1 MTTDGSTVEQTLIPW
16 EIVMSMNVANT
27 AESGNR
33 PQLVTGREAT
43 ELVRSWLRKGYEDF
57 QAKRGIALAYGVAFA
72 VLSWLVMA
80 FLWLTGLEWMLLPA
94 ISGALLVGP
103 IIAVGLYQMSR
114 KRQGDTGQ
122 IAAPGQIALVGG
134 VLMVLFMVWIRAAT
148 ILFALFF
155 GLKPFPG
162 FIETL
167 STIFLSVEGIALL
180 VVGTLVG
187 GLFASLTF
195 AISAYS
201 LPMLVDREV
210 DAFTAMGRSFSV
222 SANQIGVT
230 LRWSFVVTVLAIF
243 GLVTGM
249 IGMIVV
255 FPILGFATWHAYRD
269 MMPA

>member
-1 MTTDGSTVEQTLIPW
+1 MPT
-16 EIVMSMNVANT
+16 NVADAAQN
-27 AESGNR
+27 ENR
-33 PQLVTGREAT
+33 ITPVTGRNAT
-43 ELVRSWLRKGYEDF
+43 GLIRSWLEKGYQDF
-57 QAKRGIALAYGVAFA
+57 RAQRGAALAYGIVFA
-72 VLSWLVMA
+72 VLSWLVIA
-80 FLWLTGLEWMLLPA
+80 FLWFTGLEWMLLPA

-114 KRQGDTGQ
+114 KRQGDSGKV
-122 IAAPGQIALVGG
+122 AAPGQIALVGG
-134 VLMVLFMVWIRAAT
+134 VLMVLFMIWIRAAT

-187 GLFASLTF
+187 SLFASLTF

-201 LPMLVDREV
+201 VPLLVDREV
-210 DAFTAMGRSFSV
+210 DAFTAMGKSFSV

-230 LRWSFVVTVLAIF
+230 LRWGLTVTLLAVF
-243 GLVTGM
+243 GFVTGM

-269 MMPA
+269 MMPD

>member
-1 MTTDGSTVEQTLIPW
+1 MTTGLKVVDELLIAQD
-16 EIVMSMNVANT
+16 IAMTTNAAQSR
-27 AESGNR
+27 NR
-33 PQLVTGREAT
+33 THLVTGGEAIG
-43 ELVRSWLRKGYEDF
+43 LVRSWLRKGYDDF
-57 QAKRGIALAYGVAFA
+57 QAQRGVALAYGIAFA
-72 VLSWLVMA
+72 LLSWFVIA
-80 FLWLTGLEWMLLPA
+80 FLWFTGLEWMMLPA

-103 IIAVGLYQMSR
+103 IIAVGLYQISR
-114 KRQGDTGQ
+114 KRQGDSGKV
-122 IAAPGQIALVGG
+122 ASPGQIALVGG

-167 STIFLSVEGIALL
+167 STIFLSIEGIALL

-195 AISAYS
+195 AVAAYS
-201 LPMLVDREV
+201 VPMLVDREL
-210 DAFTAMGRSFSV
+210 DAFTAMGKSFSV

-230 LRWSFVVTVLAIF
+230 LRWGLTVTMLAVF
-243 GLVTGM
+243 GFATGM
-249 IGMIVV
+249 IGMIIV

-269 MMPA
+269 MMPD